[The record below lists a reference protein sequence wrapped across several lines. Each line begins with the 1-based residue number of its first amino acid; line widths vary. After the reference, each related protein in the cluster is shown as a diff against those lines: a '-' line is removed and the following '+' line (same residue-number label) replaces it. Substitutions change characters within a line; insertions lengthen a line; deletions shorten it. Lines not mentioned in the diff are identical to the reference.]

1 MRLLALAVLVL
12 SILPIQFARGGEPES
27 AKLAAIR
34 TRMQEFVDKGEIAGA
49 VALVG
54 RRSGVIS
61 HEAIGMLN
69 LESKQ
74 PMAKDALFRIASMTK
89 PITAVGIM
97 MLVDEGK
104 VSIDDP
110 VEKHLPEF

>member
-1 MRLLALAVLVL
+1 MRPLPLLVFALSL
-12 SILPIQFARGGEPES
+12 LPIPLVRGGEPDS
-27 AKLAAIR
+27 AELAEIR
-34 TRMQEFVDKGEIAGA
+34 TRVQKVVDAGDLA
-49 VALVG
+49 GGVTLVG

-61 HEAIGMLN
+61 HQAVGVLN

-74 PMAKDALFRIASMTK
+74 PMPKDALFRIASMTR

-104 VSIDDP
+104 LAIDDP
-110 VEKHLPEF
+110 VEK